1 MGDLGHRDATGTISN
16 DGMNPYGNGNW
27 VVTFDPKII
36 AVPTGGFEVYHL
48 ALKGPLGSSMQMYV
62 DRTFYDITN
71 HGDVN
76 SWDPNNTLHLIGGG
90 QTLYLY
96 WNSAVLPVPA
106 VTIYLRQ
113 SAALE
118 NPIT

>member
-1 MGDLGHRDATGTISN
+1 MADLGYRRAVGALGNNGMSPYG
-16 DGMNPYGNGNW
+16 DGMW
-27 VVTFDPKII
+27 TVTFDPKII

-48 ALKGPLGSSMQMYV
+48 ALKGPLGSQVQVYV
-62 DRTFYDITN
+62 DQTFYDITN
-71 HGDVN
+71 HGDIN

-90 QTLYLY
+90 STIYLY
-96 WNSAVLPVPA
+96 WNTAAVPA
-106 VTIYLRQ
+106 PEVTIWLRQ